1 MIKCFSAPKI
11 HHIRNRCLENMDNF
25 ARHMKLQTMT
35 DNERLGRIVDFC
47 RLIDKEKFIQR
58 RTYLTDGKRL
68 ENDAEHAWHMAV
80 MALLL
85 SEYSNEPIDLLKVV
99 SIVLIHDLVEIY
111 AGDTFAYDTEG
122 LKTQKERENAAAE
135 KLFSALPEDLAVRFR
150 SLWDEFEAWE
160 TPEARFAHSLDNFQP
175 LMLQAA
181 TDGLSWAKEGRTFSQ
196 VLKRNSRSSEGSK
209 ALWDYSLDNFIRPQ
223 IKKGHLAEDIRT
235 RRAELKDIQELNSL
249 FKSTVLTVNAQNYTA
264 DEVADWA
271 SCGDISGHWEELFSH
286 LHFIAATDCKGGI
299 IGFSAVSREGYL
311 HSLFVHK
318 DWQSKGIGTLLLSEI
333 EKAAIAY
340 GARQIT
346 SDVSITAR
354 PFFEKHGY
362 TMTKEQK
369 AKANRLH
376 LTNYRMEKTI

>member
-1 MIKCFSAPKI
+1 
-11 HHIRNRCLENMDNF
+11 
-25 ARHMKLQTMT
+25 MT

-99 SIVLIHDLVEIY
+99 SIVLIHDLVEVY

-135 KLFSALPEDLAVRFR
+135 KLFSALPEDLAVKFR

-196 VLKRNSRSSEGSK
+196 VLKRNSRSAEGSK
-209 ALWDYSLDNFIRPQ
+209 PLWDYSLDNFIRPQ

-235 RRAELKDIQELNSL
+235 RRAELKDIPELNSL
-249 FKSTVLTVNAQNYTA
+249 FKSTVLTVNAQDYTA
-264 DEVADWA
+264 AEVADWA
-271 SCGDISGHWEELFSH
+271 SCGDIAGHWDELFSH
-286 LHFIAATDCKGGI
+286 LHFIAATDCKGRI
-299 IGFSAVSREGYL
+299 IGFSAVSRDGYL
-311 HSLFVHK
+311 YSLFVHK
-318 DWQSKGIGTLLLSEI
+318 DWQSKGIGTLLLSEA
-333 EKAAIAY
+333 EKTATAY
-340 GARQIT
+340 GARQMT

-354 PFFEKHGY
+354 PFFEKRGY
-362 TMTKEQK
+362 AMTKEQK

-376 LTNYRMEKTI
+376 LTNYRMEKTLP